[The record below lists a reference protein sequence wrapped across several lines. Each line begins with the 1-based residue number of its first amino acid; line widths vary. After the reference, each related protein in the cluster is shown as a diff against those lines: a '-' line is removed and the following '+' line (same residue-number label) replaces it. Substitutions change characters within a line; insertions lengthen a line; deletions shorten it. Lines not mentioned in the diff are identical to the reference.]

1 MDIRSC
7 FGEASTQSTSASRL
21 DSSSSDSE
29 DESEVE
35 SLELEVSPPKKQCT
49 STVRL
54 STPTLMKKRAKHRS
68 TTSSRKFNTKWG
80 KDFPGSNTMRTAKV
94 PSARSA
100 GSLGSHFSEQ
110 GEYGLPNH
118 LLIGRK
124 L

>member
-1 MDIRSC
+1 MDIRSY
-7 FGEASTQSTSASRL
+7 FGEASTPSTSASRVN
-21 DSSSSDSE
+21 SSSSE

-35 SLELEVSPPKKQCT
+35 SLDLEASPPKKNCT

-54 STPTLMKKRAKHRS
+54 STPISAKKRAKHHS
-68 TTSSRKFNTKWG
+68 TSSSRKYNTKWE
-80 KDFPGSNTMRTAKV
+80 KYFPGWNTMRTAKV

-100 GSLGSHFSEQ
+100 GCLGSHFSEQ

-118 LLIGRK
+118 LPIQRK